1 MASLVT
7 PLAMLVMVGA
17 VVSVMLVVVLMV
29 LVAGMRLPEAVGC
42 RQKNVVRILELEIV
56 CFDGW

>member
-17 VVSVMLVVVLMV
+17 VVTVMLVVVLMV

-42 RQKNVVRILELEIV
+42 GVRLPV
-56 CFDGW
+56 KADSTRVSS